1 MVNLVSISKKK
12 SPPFDV
18 FFHLAPGDTGAGF
31 WGDLHNC
38 DLPYWTAELILQ
50 YASELEKVTK

>member
-1 MVNLVSISKKK
+1 MI
-12 SPPFDV
+12 
-18 FFHLAPGDTGAGF
+18 FFLLAPGDTGAGY

-50 YASELEKVTK
+50 YASEIEKVIKQ